1 MTITSCAALKSQK
14 TNKKVIEGSY
24 TIVKQEANPINPNSV
39 IMGIVYDKESNTPI
53 KGAIVQIDDLKQGEF
68 TDEKGQYSLEI
79 ENIGQQKVQVV
90 NVGHTTISTE
100 PIKLEGQM
108 KIEINFYLGTTVEY

>member
-1 MTITSCAALKSQK
+1 MITSCVAFKSQK

-24 TIVKQEANPINPNSV
+24 TIVKREANPNNPHSV
-39 IMGIVYDKESNTPI
+39 ITGIVYDKESNTPI
-53 KGAIVQIDDLKQGEF
+53 KGAIVQIEGLKQGEF

-79 ENIGQQKVQVV
+79 EKKGQQKVQVV

-108 KIEINFYLGTTVEY
+108 KVEINFYLGTTIEY